1 MSEITLGEIRLFPYP
16 TQVPTGWLPCEG
28 QILQIQQYQ
37 ALYALLY
44 TRFGGNG
51 TTTFALPDLRGR
63 TPIHFGHSNTDINRI
78 GAPNGINIG
87 TAIGSETVTLGL
99 SQIQSHNHTFMVEPT
114 NATSPAVNNSLPS
127 TSIKPSNAPATSPAA
142 PNLYAAPAGTL
153 VPLNPAFITP
163 SGSSQGH
170 ENRQPY
176 LPLRFCICVTNGY
189 FPQRN

>member
-16 TQVPTGWLPCEG
+16 NKVPTGWLPCEG

-63 TPIHFGHSNTDINRI
+63 TPIHYGHSADPNRI
-78 GAPNGINIG
+78 GAPSGINIG
-87 TAIGSETVTLGL
+87 TATGAETVTLGL
-99 SQIQSHNHTFMVEPT
+99 SQIQAHNHQFQVEPT
-114 NATSPAVNNSLPS
+114 NAAGATVANSLPS
-127 TSIKPSNAPATSPAA
+127 TSTKSSAAAATAPAA
-142 PNLYAAPAGTL
+142 PNLYAALGTTT
-153 VPLNPAFITP
+153 VALNPAFITA

-176 LPLRFCICVTNGY
+176 LPLRFCICVSNGY

>member
-1 MSEITLGEIRLFPYP
+1 MGEITLGEIRLFPYP
-16 TQVPTGWLPCEG
+16 NQVPTGWMACEG
-28 QILQIQQYQ
+28 QILQVQQYQ
-37 ALYALLY
+37 ALFALLY
-44 TRFGGNG
+44 NRFGGNG

-63 TPIHFGHSNTDINRI
+63 TPIHYGHSADPNRI
-78 GAPNGINIG
+78 GSPSGINIG
-87 TAIGSETVTLGL
+87 TATGSETVTLGL
-99 SQIQSHNHTFMVEPT
+99 SQIMAHNHTFLVEPT
-114 NATSPAVNNSLPS
+114 NATLPAVTNALPS

-142 PNLYAAPAGTL
+142 PNLYAAPGTTT

>member
-16 TQVPTGWLPCEG
+16 NQLPVGWLACEG
-28 QILQIQQYQ
+28 QILQIQQYV

-63 TPIHFGHSNTDINRI
+63 TPVHYGYSNTDPNRI
-78 GAPNGINIG
+78 GAPSGINIG
-87 TAIGSETVTLGL
+87 TATGSETVTLGL
-99 SQIQSHNHTFMVEPT
+99 SQIMGHNHTFHVEPT
-114 NATSPAVNNSLPS
+114 NATLQAVANSLAS
-127 TSIKPSNAPATSPAA
+127 TSIKPPAAAATAPAA
-142 PNLYAAPAGTL
+142 PNLYAAPGTTT
-153 VPLNPAFITP
+153 VALNPSFITP

-176 LPLRFCICVTNGY
+176 LPLRFAICATNGY

>member
-16 TQVPTGWLPCEG
+16 SKVPTGWMPCEG

-63 TPIHFGHSNTDINRI
+63 TPIHYGHSADPNRI
-78 GAPNGINIG
+78 GSPGGINIG
-87 TAIGSETVTLGL
+87 TATGSETVTLGL
-99 SQIQSHNHTFMVEPT
+99 SQIMAHNHTFVVEPT
-114 NATSPAVNNSLPS
+114 NATGATVANSLPS
-127 TSIKPSNAPATSPAA
+127 TSTKTSTAATAPAA
-142 PNLYAAPAGTL
+142 PNLYAAPGTTT

-176 LPLRFCICVTNGY
+176 LPLRFCICVSNGY